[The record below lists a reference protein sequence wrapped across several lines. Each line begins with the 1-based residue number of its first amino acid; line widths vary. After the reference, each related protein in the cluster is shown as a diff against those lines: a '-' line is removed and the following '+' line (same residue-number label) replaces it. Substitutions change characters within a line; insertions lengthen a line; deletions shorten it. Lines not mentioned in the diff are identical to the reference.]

1 MKTVPKQ
8 EEVFRYLGVS
18 TPDPE
23 TSRLVHDC
31 SALLCDQAEA
41 RFVHRLYEIAL
52 EKDRLLLQ
60 DRAFLSAD
68 LATHMTGCSH
78 AVLFA
83 MTLGAQADRLIARY
97 AQTNIAMAAV
107 LQAAAAAAVEAA
119 CDDFCETLASHAES
133 GSLTGF
139 PGYLTA
145 RFSPGYGDM
154 ALNCQK
160 AVLELLN
167 AQIRI
172 GLTATKSFMLA
183 PSKSVT
189 AFVGVSPVPV
199 KNCYGECGL
208 CGKTDCAFRRKKTL
222 G

>member
-1 MKTVPKQ
+1 MKPAPKP
-8 EEVFRYLGVS
+8 EEICRYLGVFA
-18 TPDPE
+18 PDPE
-23 TSRLVHDC
+23 TERMVMEC
-31 SALLCDQAEA
+31 SALLCEQAEA
-41 RFVHRLYEIAL
+41 RFVHRLYEIAP
-52 EKDRLLLQ
+52 EQDRLPLQ
-60 DRAFLSAD
+60 DRVFLSAS
-68 LATHMTGCSH
+68 LAAHMTGCSH

-97 AQTNIAMAAV
+97 SQTNIAMAAV
-107 LQAAAAAAVEAA
+107 LQAAAAATVEAA
-119 CDDFCETLASHAES
+119 CDDFCDSLAKQAKT
-133 GSLTGF
+133 GALTGF

-154 ALNCQK
+154 ALHYQK
-160 AVLELLN
+160 DVLELLN
-167 AQIRI
+167 APIRI
-172 GLTATKSFMLA
+172 GLTATESFMLA

-208 CGKTDCAFRRKKTL
+208 CGKRDCAFRRKKTL